1 MEKKGIFNYLLRVI
15 ILILLFFCIY
25 FYDLII
31 VYEFVFL
38 FCVFLNI
45 LYYEVYVNIIKIF
58 YVSILD
64 IIDWRD
70 VDKLY
75 R

>member
-1 MEKKGIFNYLLRVI
+1 MEKIGIFNDLLIVI
-15 ILILLFFCIY
+15 ILILLFFWIY

-45 LYYEVYVNIIKIF
+45 LYYEDYVNIIKIF

-64 IIDWRD
+64 IIDWSD

-75 R
+75 W

>member
-15 ILILLFFCIY
+15 ILILLLFCIY

-45 LYYEVYVNIIKIF
+45 FYYEVYVNIIKIF

-64 IIDWRD
+64 IIDWSD

>member
-45 LYYEVYVNIIKIF
+45 FYYEVYVNIIKIF

-64 IIDWRD
+64 IID
-70 VDKLY
+70 
-75 R
+75 

>member
-45 LYYEVYVNIIKIF
+45 FYYEIYVNIIKIF

-64 IIDWRD
+64 IIDWSD

>member
-1 MEKKGIFNYLLRVI
+1 MEKIGIFNDLLRVI

-38 FCVFLNI
+38 FCVFLKI

-64 IIDWRD
+64 IIDWSD